1 MSGYQKVKKRL
12 EQAKL
17 EGKDYHII
25 KLGNSSNKKD
35 QMTVDTYMNILED
48 IFNIDKENNLF
59 PLVVTDNEL
68 CILPAYAI
76 NDKRL
81 LKCLKGVPA
90 FLTGIE
96 DENGDIWVKADK

>member
-12 EQAKL
+12 KQAKL

-25 KLGNSSNKKD
+25 KLGSSNDKD
-35 QMTVDTYMNILED
+35 QMTVDMYMNILED
-48 IFNIDKENNLF
+48 IFDINKENDLF

-68 CILPAYAI
+68 CIFPAYAI

-81 LKCLKGVPA
+81 LKCLKEVPA
-90 FLTGIE
+90 FLKGVE
-96 DENGDIWVKADK
+96 DENGDIWVEKDK